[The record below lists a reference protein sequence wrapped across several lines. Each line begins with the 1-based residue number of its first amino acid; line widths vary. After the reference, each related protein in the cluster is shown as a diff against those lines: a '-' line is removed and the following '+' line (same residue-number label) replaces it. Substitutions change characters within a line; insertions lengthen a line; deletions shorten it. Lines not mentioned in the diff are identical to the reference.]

1 MQEDEL
7 FTTWNITELQYE
19 ISSWWCESINFTVNR
34 IGNIFIALFRAPSI
48 KNSSNDWANRLFI
61 VYMNHKSI

>member
-1 MQEDEL
+1 MSC
-7 FTTWNITELQYE
+7 LQHGTLRNYNMKYPADDVRV
-19 ISSWWCESINFTVNR
+19 SMNR

-48 KNSSNDWANRLFI
+48 KNSSNNWANRLFI